1 MNCPEF
7 ENYFFNLLFF
17 VMYLVHLIHTYRVT
31 TVVKEDRDMASVNLK
46 WYICKLW
53 IYFQFCC
60 CLVIVFCGVFLGGE
74 VELLTLIGCI
84 YIEFLGMAVQ
94 YVFKLYPAGSQ
105 LRIGNQMVEYRRLNR
120 YADTYI
126 SPFYFF

>member
-1 MNCPEF
+1 
-7 ENYFFNLLFF
+7 
-17 VMYLVHLIHTYRVT
+17 MYLVHLIHTYRVT
-31 TVVKEDRDMASVNLK
+31 TVVKDDRGMASVNLK

-60 CLVIVFCGVFLGGE
+60 CLVIVFCGVFFWGE
-74 VELLTLIGCI
+74 VELLILTGCI
-84 YIEFLGMAVQ
+84 YIEFLCVAAQ
-94 YVFKLYPAGSQ
+94 CVFKLYPAGSQ